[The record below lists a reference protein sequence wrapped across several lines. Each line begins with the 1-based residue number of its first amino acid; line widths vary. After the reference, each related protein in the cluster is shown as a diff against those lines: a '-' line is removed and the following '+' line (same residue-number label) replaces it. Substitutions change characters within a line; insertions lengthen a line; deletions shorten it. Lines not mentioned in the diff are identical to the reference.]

1 MNVNKIKNAFSF
13 IGMEG
18 VATKITTLC
27 LISGIGILLFTQHI
41 IFSSSGKALHSP
53 QKPDFAKTD
62 FSIENFINDKSFSGK
77 LMNELAVLMSVRR
90 PKESEYPVLIK
101 LDGFQNLISST
112 KDNNSKCE
120 IQGLAYTGSSSPV
133 TINIDFKE
141 ITCEV
146 NGIIERHEID
156 GRIINI
162 KAETVPASVAFKKK
176 LQSLKNYLK
185 TKTDEGSIALIKY
198 SIKKIEE
205 AGPALVLPAHI
216 QIQGRT
222 FKKDG
227 KVVIE
232 SVNK

>member
-1 MNVNKIKNAFSF
+1 
-13 IGMEG
+13 MEG

-27 LISGIGILLFTQHI
+27 LISGIGILLFTEHM

-53 QKPDFAKTD
+53 QNPDFAKTD
-62 FSIENFINDKSFSGK
+62 FSIENFINGKAFSGE
-77 LMNELAVLMSVRR
+77 LTHELAVLMSIRW
-90 PKESEYPVLIK
+90 PKESEYPILIK
-101 LDGFQNLISST
+101 LDGSQNLISST

-120 IQGLAYTGSSSPV
+120 IQGLAYTGSSSLV

-162 KAETVPASVAFKKK
+162 KAETVPASVAFKKE
-176 LQSLKNYLK
+176 LQSLKNDLK
-185 TKTDEGSIALIKY
+185 TKIDEGSIALIKY
-198 SIKKIEE
+198 SIKKFEE
-205 AGPALVLPAHI
+205 AGPAMMLPAHI

-222 FKKDG
+222 LQKNG
-227 KVVIE
+227 KMVIE

>member
-1 MNVNKIKNAFSF
+1 
-13 IGMEG
+13 MEG
-18 VATKITTLC
+18 VATKITTLS
-27 LISGIGILLFTQHI
+27 LISGIGVLLFTQHI
-41 IFSSSGKALHSP
+41 IFSSSGKALHLP
-53 QKPDFAKTD
+53 QNQEFPKTD
-62 FSIENFINDKSFSGK
+62 FLIEDDVINDKAFSGE
-77 LMNELAVLMSVRR
+77 LTHELAVLMSVRWPR
-90 PKESEYPVLIK
+90 ESEYPILIK
-101 LDGFQNLISST
+101 LDGSQNLITST

-146 NGIIERHEID
+146 NGIIERHELD

-176 LQSLKNYLK
+176 LQSLKNDLK
-185 TKTDEGSIALIKY
+185 TKTDEGSISLIKY

-222 FKKDG
+222 LQKNG
-227 KVVIE
+227 KMVIE

>member
-1 MNVNKIKNAFSF
+1 MH
-13 IGMEG
+13 
-18 VATKITTLC
+18 L
-27 LISGIGILLFTQHI
+27 
-41 IFSSSGKALHSP
+41 P
-53 QKPDFAKTD
+53 QNQEFPKTD
-62 FSIENFINDKSFSGK
+62 FLRENVINGKAFSGE
-77 LMNELAVLMSVRR
+77 LTHELAVLMSVRW
-90 PKESEYPVLIK
+90 PQESENPVLIN
-101 LDGFQNLISST
+101 LDGSQNLISST
-112 KDNNSKCE
+112 KDNNSKCK
-120 IQGLAYTGSSSPV
+120 IQGMAYTGSSSPV

-176 LQSLKNYLK
+176 LQSLKNDLK
-185 TKTDEGSIALIKY
+185 TKTDEGSISLIKY

-222 FKKDG
+222 LQKNG
-227 KVVIE
+227 KMVIE

>member
-1 MNVNKIKNAFSF
+1 
-13 IGMEG
+13 MEG
-18 VATKITTLC
+18 VATKITTLS
-27 LISGIGILLFTQHI
+27 LISGIGVLLFIQHI
-41 IFSSSGKALHSP
+41 IFSSFGKALHLP
-53 QKPDFAKTD
+53 QNQEFPKTD
-62 FSIENFINDKSFSGK
+62 FLIEDDVINDKAFSGE
-77 LMNELAVLMSVRR
+77 LTHELAVLMSVRWPR
-90 PKESEYPVLIK
+90 ESEYPILIK
-101 LDGFQNLISST
+101 LDGSQNLITST

-120 IQGLAYTGSSSPV
+120 IQGMAYTGSSSPV

-176 LQSLKNYLK
+176 LQSLKNDLK
-185 TKTDEGSIALIKY
+185 TKTDEGSISLIKY

-222 FKKDG
+222 LQKNG
-227 KVVIE
+227 KMVIE

>member
-1 MNVNKIKNAFSF
+1 MNINKIKKAFSF

-18 VATKITTLC
+18 VATKITTLS
-27 LISGIGILLFTQHI
+27 LISGIGVLLFTQHI
-41 IFSSSGKALHSP
+41 IFSSSHKALHLAQNQEFP
-53 QKPDFAKTD
+53 KTD
-62 FSIENFINDKSFSGK
+62 FLREDVINGKAFSGE
-77 LMNELAVLMSVRR
+77 LTHELAVLMSVSR
-90 PKESEYPVLIK
+90 PNESEYPVLIK

-112 KDNNSKCE
+112 KDNNSKCA
-120 IQGLAYTGSSSPV
+120 IQGMAYTGSSSPV

-176 LQSLKNYLK
+176 LQSLKNDLK
-185 TKTDEGSIALIKY
+185 TKTDKGSIALIKY

-222 FKKDG
+222 LKKDG

-232 SVNK
+232 SVNR

>member
-1 MNVNKIKNAFSF
+1 M
-13 IGMEG
+13 G
-18 VATKITTLC
+18 VPCSNI
-27 LISGIGILLFTQHI
+27 
-41 IFSSSGKALHSP
+41 
-53 QKPDFAKTD
+53 
-62 FSIENFINDKSFSGK
+62 
-77 LMNELAVLMSVRR
+77 RR
-90 PKESEYPVLIK
+90 LP
-101 LDGFQNLISST
+101 G
-112 KDNNSKCE
+112 
-120 IQGLAYTGSSSPV
+120 
-133 TINIDFKE
+133 FKE

-176 LQSLKNYLK
+176 LQSLKNDLK
-185 TKTDEGSIALIKY
+185 TKTDEGSISLIKY

-205 AGPALVLPAHI
+205 ASPALVLPAHI

-222 FKKDG
+222 LKKDG

>member
-1 MNVNKIKNAFSF
+1 MNINKIKNAFSF

-18 VATKITTLC
+18 VATKITTIC
-27 LISGIGILLFTQHI
+27 LISGIGILLFTEHI
-41 IFSSSGKALHSP
+41 IFSSSRKALHLP
-53 QKPDFAKTD
+53 QNQEFPKTD
-62 FSIENFINDKSFSGK
+62 FLIEDVINGKAFSGE
-77 LMNELAVLMSVRR
+77 LTHELAVLMSVSR
-90 PKESEYPVLIK
+90 PNESEYPVLIK

-112 KDNNSKCE
+112 KDNNSKCA
-120 IQGLAYTGSSSPV
+120 IQGMAYTGSSSPV

-146 NGIIERHEID
+146 NGIIERHELD
-156 GRIINI
+156 GHIINI

-176 LQSLKNYLK
+176 LQSLKNDLK

-205 AGPALVLPAHI
+205 GGPALVLPAHV
-216 QIQGRT
+216 QIQGQT
-222 FKKDG
+222 LQKDG

>member
-1 MNVNKIKNAFSF
+1 MHINKIKKAFSF

-18 VATKITTLC
+18 VATKITTLS
-27 LISGIGILLFTQHI
+27 LISGIGVLLFTQHI
-41 IFSSSGKALHSP
+41 IFSYSGKALHSP
-53 QKPDFAKTD
+53 QNQEFPKTD
-62 FSIENFINDKSFSGK
+62 FLRENVINGKAFSGE
-77 LMNELAVLMSVRR
+77 LTHELAVLMSVRW
-90 PKESEYPVLIK
+90 PQESENPVLIN
-101 LDGFQNLISST
+101 LDGSQNLISST
-112 KDNNSKCE
+112 KDNNSKCK
-120 IQGLAYTGSSSPV
+120 IQGMAYTGNSSLV

-176 LQSLKNYLK
+176 LQSLKNDLK

-205 AGPALVLPAHI
+205 AGRALVLPAHI

-222 FKKDG
+222 LKKDG

-232 SVNK
+232 SVNR

>member
-53 QKPDFAKTD
+53 QNPDFAKTD
-62 FSIENFINDKSFSGK
+62 FSIEKFINGKSFSGE
-77 LMNELAVLMSVRR
+77 LTHELAVLMSVRWS
-90 PKESEYPVLIK
+90 KESEYPVLIK

-120 IQGLAYTGSSSPV
+120 IQGMAYTGSSSPV

-156 GRIINI
+156 GHIINI

-176 LQSLKNYLK
+176 LQSLKNDLK

-205 AGPALVLPAHI
+205 AGPALVLPAHV
-216 QIQGRT
+216 QIQGQT
-222 FKKDG
+222 LQKDG
-227 KVVIE
+227 KVIIE

>member
-1 MNVNKIKNAFSF
+1 M
-13 IGMEG
+13 G
-18 VATKITTLC
+18 VPCSNI
-27 LISGIGILLFTQHI
+27 
-41 IFSSSGKALHSP
+41 
-53 QKPDFAKTD
+53 
-62 FSIENFINDKSFSGK
+62 
-77 LMNELAVLMSVRR
+77 RR
-90 PKESEYPVLIK
+90 LP
-101 LDGFQNLISST
+101 G
-112 KDNNSKCE
+112 
-120 IQGLAYTGSSSPV
+120 
-133 TINIDFKE
+133 FKE

-162 KAETVPASVAFKKK
+162 KAETVPASVAFKKE
-176 LQSLKNYLK
+176 LQSLKNDLK

-205 AGPALVLPAHI
+205 ASPALVLPAHI

-222 FKKDG
+222 LKKDG

>member
-1 MNVNKIKNAFSF
+1 MNINKIKKAFSF

-18 VATKITTLC
+18 VATKITTLS
-27 LISGIGILLFTQHI
+27 LISGIGVLLFTQHI
-41 IFSSSGKALHSP
+41 IFSSSRKALHSP
-53 QKPDFAKTD
+53 QNPDFAKTD
-62 FSIENFINDKSFSGK
+62 FLREDVINGKAFSGE
-77 LMNELAVLMSVRR
+77 LTHELAVLMSVRW

-101 LDGFQNLISST
+101 LDGSQNLISST
-112 KDNNSKCE
+112 KDNNSKCA
-120 IQGLAYTGSSSPV
+120 IQGMAYTGSSSPV

-156 GRIINI
+156 GSIINI

-176 LQSLKNYLK
+176 LQSLKNDLK

-216 QIQGRT
+216 QIQGRIHRHN
-222 FKKDG
+222 G

-232 SVNK
+232 TLN

>member
-1 MNVNKIKNAFSF
+1 MHINKIKKAFSF

-18 VATKITTLC
+18 VATKITTLF
-27 LISGIGILLFTQHI
+27 LISGIGVLLFTQHI
-41 IFSSSGKALHSP
+41 IFSSSGKALHLP
-53 QKPDFAKTD
+53 QNQEFPKTD
-62 FSIENFINDKSFSGK
+62 FLREDVINGKAFSGE
-77 LMNELAVLMSVRR
+77 LTHGLAVLMRVRW

-101 LDGFQNLISST
+101 LDGSQNLISST
-112 KDNNSKCE
+112 KDNNSKCK
-120 IQGLAYTGSSSPV
+120 IQGMAYTGSSSPV

-146 NGIIERHEID
+146 KGIIERHEID

-176 LQSLKNYLK
+176 LQSLKNDLK
-185 TKTDEGSIALIKY
+185 TKTDKKSIALIKY
-198 SIKKIEE
+198 SIKKIEKG
-205 AGPALVLPAHI
+205 GPALVLPAHV
-216 QIQGRT
+216 QIQGQT
-222 FKKDG
+222 LQKDG

>member
-1 MNVNKIKNAFSF
+1 MNINKIKNAFSF

-27 LISGIGILLFTQHI
+27 LISGIGILLFTEHM

-53 QKPDFAKTD
+53 QNPDFAKTD
-62 FSIENFINDKSFSGK
+62 FSIENFINGKAFSGE
-77 LMNELAVLMSVRR
+77 LTHELAVLMSIRW
-90 PKESEYPVLIK
+90 PKESEYPILIK
-101 LDGFQNLISST
+101 LDGSQNLISST

-120 IQGLAYTGSSSPV
+120 IQGLAYTGSSSLV

-141 ITCEV
+141 IICEV

-176 LQSLKNYLK
+176 IQSLKNDLK
-185 TKTDEGSIALIKY
+185 TKTDKKSIALIKY
-198 SIKKIEE
+198 SIKKIEK

-222 FKKDG
+222 LQKNG
-227 KVVIE
+227 KMVIE